1 MEKSTSEETPYRI
14 LLVDDDPTNLQ
25 ILHQVL
31 GGRGYKLI
39 IAKTGEDA
47 LKIAERMKP
56 HLILLDIMM
65 PGIDGYETCKR
76 LKENPETSNAAIIF
90 LSAMD
95 NPEDKKKGLEMGA
108 IDFIQKPFQSDHV
121 IATVQTF
128 FTTHKQKSPP
138 FNLIP

>member
-39 IAKTGEDA
+39 IAKSGEDA

-56 HLILLDIMM
+56 HLVLLDIMM

-95 NPEDKKKGLEMGA
+95 NPEDQKKGLEMGA
-108 IDFIQKPFQSDHV
+108 IDFIQKPFESDHV
-121 IATVQTF
+121 IATVQTY
-128 FTTHKQKSPP
+128 FTTHKQKAEAKNS
-138 FNLIP
+138 

>member
-1 MEKSTSEETPYRI
+1 MEKSASEETPHRI

-39 IAKTGEDA
+39 IAKSGEDA

-56 HLILLDIMM
+56 HLVLLDIMM

-95 NPEDKKKGLEMGA
+95 NPEDKKKGIEMGA

-121 IATVQTF
+121 IATVQTY
-128 FTTHKQKSPP
+128 FTTYKQKTQVKNS
-138 FNLIP
+138 

>member
-1 MEKSTSEETPYRI
+1 MEKSTSEETPHRI

-39 IAKTGEDA
+39 IAKSGEDA

-56 HLILLDIMM
+56 HLVLLDIMM

-121 IATVQTF
+121 IATVQTY
-128 FTTHKQKSPP
+128 FTTHKQKAEVKNS
-138 FNLIP
+138 

>member
-1 MEKSTSEETPYRI
+1 MEKSTSEETPHRI
-14 LLVDDDPTNLQ
+14 LLVDDDPANLQ

-39 IAKTGEDA
+39 IAKSGEDA

-95 NPEDKKKGLEMGA
+95 NPEDKKKGLEIGA

-121 IATVQTF
+121 IATVQTY
-128 FTTHKQKSPP
+128 FTALKQKGEVKNP
-138 FNLIP
+138 

>member
-1 MEKSTSEETPYRI
+1 LMEKSTSEETPHRI

-39 IAKTGEDA
+39 IAKSGEDA

-56 HLILLDIMM
+56 HLVLLDIMM

-121 IATVQTF
+121 IATVQTY
-128 FTTHKQKSPP
+128 FTTHKQKAEVKNS
-138 FNLIP
+138 

>member
-1 MEKSTSEETPYRI
+1 MEKFNSEETPYRI

-39 IAKTGEDA
+39 IAKSGEDA

-56 HLILLDIMM
+56 HLVLLDIMM

-108 IDFIQKPFQSDHV
+108 IDFIQKPFQSEHV
-121 IATVQTF
+121 IATVQTY
-128 FTTHKQKSPP
+128 FTTLKQKAEGNNS
-138 FNLIP
+138 

>member
-1 MEKSTSEETPYRI
+1 MGKSTSEETPHRI

-39 IAKTGEDA
+39 IAKSGEDA

-56 HLILLDIMM
+56 HLVLLDIMM

-121 IATVQTF
+121 IATVQTY
-128 FTTHKQKSPP
+128 FTTHKQKAEVKNS
-138 FNLIP
+138 

>member
-39 IAKTGEDA
+39 IAKSGEDA

-56 HLILLDIMM
+56 HLVLLDIMM

-76 LKENPETSNAAIIF
+76 LKENPETRNAAIIF

-121 IATVQTF
+121 IATVETY
-128 FTTHKQKSPP
+128 FTTHTQKEEAKNS
-138 FNLIP
+138 

>member
-1 MEKSTSEETPYRI
+1 MMEKSTSEETPYRI

-39 IAKTGEDA
+39 IAKSGEDA
-47 LKIAERMKP
+47 LKMAERMKP
-56 HLILLDIMM
+56 HLVLLDIMM

-76 LKENPETSNAAIIF
+76 LKENPATSNAAIIF

-121 IATVQTF
+121 IATVQNY
-128 FTTHKQKSPP
+128 FTTHKQNAEAKNS
-138 FNLIP
+138 

>member
-1 MEKSTSEETPYRI
+1 MEKSASEETPHRI

-39 IAKTGEDA
+39 IAKSGEDA

-56 HLILLDIMM
+56 HLVLLDIMM

-95 NPEDKKKGLEMGA
+95 NPEDQKKGLEMGA

-121 IATVQTF
+121 IATVQTY
-128 FTTHKQKSPP
+128 FTSLQTKVKNS
-138 FNLIP
+138 

>member
-39 IAKTGEDA
+39 IAKSGEDA

-56 HLILLDIMM
+56 HLVLLDIMM

-121 IATVQTF
+121 IATVETY
-128 FTTHKQKSPP
+128 FTTHTQKEEAKNS
-138 FNLIP
+138 

>member
-39 IAKTGEDA
+39 IAKSGEDA
-47 LKIAERMKP
+47 LKMAERMKP
-56 HLILLDIMM
+56 HLVLLDIMM

-121 IATVQTF
+121 IATVQNY
-128 FTTHKQKSPP
+128 FTR
-138 FNLIP
+138 L

>member
-1 MEKSTSEETPYRI
+1 MMEKSTSEETPYRI

-39 IAKTGEDA
+39 IAKSGEDA
-47 LKIAERMKP
+47 LKMAERMKP
-56 HLILLDIMM
+56 HLVLLDIMM

-121 IATVQTF
+121 IATVQNY
-128 FTTHKQKSPP
+128 FTR
-138 FNLIP
+138 L